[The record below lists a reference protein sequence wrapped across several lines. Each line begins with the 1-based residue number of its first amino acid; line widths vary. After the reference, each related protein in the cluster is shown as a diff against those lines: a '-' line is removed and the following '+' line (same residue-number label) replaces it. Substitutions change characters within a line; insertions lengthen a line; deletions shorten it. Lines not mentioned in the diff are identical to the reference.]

1 MKTNFILVSLIIVAC
16 LGNNFAIALV
26 PENSRQENN
35 QKTLNLQPLTTPNQS
50 GRYSMSENMISA
62 EIQPLPSQAQQ
73 AAKALQ
79 NLGFRILHIGP
90 TISVQAPRQLW
101 ESTFN
106 VSFVPHRKTVMPEI
120 ERGDV
125 TYQRAVTENMRIP
138 AQLQNVI
145 AEVMFVEPPEFY

>member
-1 MKTNFILVSLIIVAC
+1 
-16 LGNNFAIALV
+16 
-26 PENSRQENN
+26 
-35 QKTLNLQPLTTPNQS
+35 
-50 GRYSMSENMISA
+50 MSENMISA

>member
-1 MKTNFILVSLIIVAC
+1 MAC
-16 LGNNFAIALV
+16 IGNNLAAEVQFDKLALI
-26 PENSRQENN
+26 PEKSRQENHK
-35 QKTLNLQPLTTPNQS
+35 KTLNLQPLTTPNQS
-50 GRYSMSENMISA
+50 GRNSMSENMISA

-120 ERGDV
+120 ERGEV
-125 TYQRAVTENMRIP
+125 AYQRAVTENLRIP
-138 AQLQNVI
+138 VQLQNVI

>member
-1 MKTNFILVSLIIVAC
+1 MKPNFILVSLIIMAC

-26 PENSRQENN
+26 PENSRQENP
-35 QKTLNLQPLTTPNQS
+35 QKTLDLQQLTTPNQS

-79 NLGFRILHIGP
+79 NLGFRILHIGT

-106 VSFVPHRKTVMPEI
+106 VSFVPQRKTVMPEI

>member
-1 MKTNFILVSLIIVAC
+1 MKTNFILVSLIILAC

-79 NLGFRILHIGP
+79 NIGFRILHIGP

-106 VSFVPHRKTVMPEI
+106 VSFVPQRKTVMPEI
-120 ERGDV
+120 ERSDA